1 MRLMEPT
8 VKLLLS
14 LIAAW
19 SIALSPAFAD
29 EPSSAGGRPVA
40 VRITTARLV
49 PHSETL
55 ALTGEIRARTS
66 SQLSFRVSGRI
77 AERFVDVGDHVK
89 KGDLLARLD
98 PSQQQADVANAEA
111 ALAAAEAGARQAASA
126 FNRQKT
132 LLDKGFTTQSA
143 FDAATKAVRTTGGTV
158 DSAKAALDIA
168 RANLAYTELRADADG
183 VVTTRN
189 ADAGEVVAAA
199 RPIFIIA
206 ADGPRDAVFDVYEQ
220 LFLSITTLPDITV
233 GLVKDPSVA
242 VPGMVR
248 EISPTVETRT
258 GTVRVKVDIGVPPA
272 AMSLG
277 APVTG
282 RIASREIPAVSLPA
296 GALNETNGTAAVW
309 VVTADGASAELRPI
323 GIAAYT
329 TDGIVVESGLTDGDR
344 VVTSGGKLLRPGASV
359 EIVGEDAP

>member
-1 MRLMEPT
+1 M
-8 VKLLLS
+8 KLLLS
-14 LIAAW
+14 LIAAS
-19 SIALSPAFAD
+19 SIALSLAFAN
-29 EPSSAGGRPVA
+29 EPAGAGGRPVA
-40 VRITTARLV
+40 VRTTTARLV
-49 PHSETL
+49 PHTEAL

-66 SQLSFRVSGRI
+66 SQLSFRIAGRI

-98 PSQQQADVANAEA
+98 PNQQQADVANAEA
-111 ALAAAEAGARQAASA
+111 ALSAAEAGARQATSA
-126 FNRQKT
+126 FDRQKT

-143 FDAATKAVRTTGGTV
+143 FDAATKAVRTTSGV
-158 DSAKAALDIA
+158 VESAKAALDIA
-168 RANLAYTELRADADG
+168 RANLAYAELRADADG
-183 VVTTRN
+183 VVTARN

-199 RPIFIIA
+199 RPIFVIA
-206 ADGPRDAVFDVYEQ
+206 VDGPRDAVFDVYEQ

-242 VPGMVR
+242 VPGKVR

-258 GTVRVKVDIGVPPA
+258 GTVRVKVDIGRAPP

-282 RIASREIPAVSLPA
+282 RIASRETRAVLLPA
-296 GALNETNGTAAVW
+296 SALNEKDGGAAVW
-309 VVTADGASAELRPI
+309 VVATNGASAELRPI
-323 GIAAYT
+323 SIVAYT
-329 TDGIVVESGLTDGDR
+329 TDRIVVDAGLADGDR
-344 VVTSGGKLLRPGASV
+344 VVTSGGKLLRPGASL